1 MKYQSALTVAP
12 LRVSFVGGGSDIA
25 TFYSKHPGAV
35 VSAAINK
42 YVYVH
47 VKRHDPLFQER
58 YRISYSTIEH
68 CQSRNEIQN
77 EIVRSCLELLNLD
90 EPLQINT
97 SADLPSNSGLGS
109 SSSFAVAL
117 LLALHTLMGEN
128 VGPAQLAEEAYAVEY
143 KLLKSPVGK
152 QDHYAA
158 AFGGLN
164 KFVFNPDESV
174 EISPL
179 YVGHEELGRLLDNV
193 ILIWT
198 GDSRSANKI
207 LQNQA
212 ARAEENFT
220 NLKILT
226 SQAEK
231 FSKLLLEKKLNL
243 EEIGSQIKDAW
254 QVKLELSPL
263 IITPRIQ
270 EIIDEV
276 LPFEPY
282 GYKLLG
288 AGGGGFV
295 LALINSNQ
303 LTNLLKNVRFPAFQP
318 KLDHAGARVIT
329 SF

>member
-1 MKYQSALTVAP
+1 MSNQSALTVAP

-25 TFYSKHPGAV
+25 TYYSKSPGIV

-58 YRISYSTIEH
+58 YRISYSIIEH
-68 CQSRNEIQN
+68 CQSRDEIKN
-77 EIVRSCLELLNLD
+77 EIVRSCLELLNFD

-128 VGPAQLAEEAYAVEY
+128 VGPAQLAEEAYAVEH

-164 KFVFNPDESV
+164 KFVFKSDETV
-174 EISPL
+174 EILPL

-198 GDSRSANKI
+198 GDSRQADTI

-212 ARAEENFT
+212 LRANENFN
-220 NLKILT
+220 NLQKLT
-226 SQAEK
+226 VQAEH
-231 FSKLLLEKKLNL
+231 FSKLLLQKQLDLSELGL
-243 EEIGSQIKDAW
+243 QIKNAW
-254 QVKLELSPL
+254 DLKLSLSPM
-263 IITPRIQ
+263 IMTPRIQ
-270 EIIDEV
+270 EIFNEL
-276 LPFEPY
+276 LPFNPL

-295 LALINSNQ
+295 LALFDSTH
-303 LTNLLKNVRFPAFQP
+303 LANLIKSVEFPAFQP